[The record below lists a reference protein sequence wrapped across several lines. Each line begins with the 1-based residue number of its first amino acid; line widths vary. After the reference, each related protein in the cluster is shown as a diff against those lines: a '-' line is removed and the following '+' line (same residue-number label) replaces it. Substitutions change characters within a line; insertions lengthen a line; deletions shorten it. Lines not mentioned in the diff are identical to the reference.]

1 MKNSFLKLS
10 VLFASS
16 VLLSGTLSSCNK
28 TTNDLSTLNIVC
40 LNKGYG
46 DTWIKNLVK
55 EWEKQNPDYKV
66 HLEATSSASTIIQR
80 NINSKNNTDDLYI
93 SVGNDW
99 KTYAAS
105 GKFLSLDDLIEEEV
119 DGVKIKNKVNAE
131 YQQSIYYTDANDETH
146 VYRLPWTSGVGGIY
160 YNAKMFS
167 DNGWTVPTTYNE
179 LITLIDT
186 IKTANIPVEGS
197 ETDTVKPFVYTGQ
210 NTDYFDYAVFTWWT
224 QLAGKDAIQD
234 FLTYSD
240 ASVFDYTNN
249 SKAYSKL
256 YEATK
261 LWNDIFKDRTNYVE
275 GSAGKTNHQAQQ
287 NFLNG
292 YAAMM
297 FNSDWLYNEMIGYMD
312 DKTLP
317 ASFDLKIMKTPVAPN
332 AVEPNASYIVGEDQ
346 YIAIPKTTKKADLAK
361 SFIKLLVSD
370 YSMQNFLDN
379 AYGLMAYSWDTSS
392 YNSSNT
398 YINSLL
404 DYRTSLNTTY
414 TNYSSSPLY
423 LSGLVDIWSTSAARP
438 FKGLLDGTISSLD
451 AAFEAIKRNASDNWS
466 TWLRQVGL

>member
-1 MKNSFLKLS
+1 MKNRILKISILC
-10 VLFASS
+10 ASS
-16 VLLSGTLSSCNK
+16 LLLTSALSSCNK
-28 TTNDLSTLNIVC
+28 TTNDLTTLNIVC

-46 DTWIKNLVK
+46 DTWIKNLVS
-55 EWEKQNPDYKV
+55 EWERQNPEYKV

-105 GKFLSLDDLIEEEV
+105 NKFLPLDDLIEEEV
-119 DGVKIKNKVNAE
+119 DGVKIKNKVNKE
-131 YQQSIYYTDANDETH
+131 YQDSIYYTNTNNETH

-160 YNAKMFS
+160 YNAKMFD
-167 DNGWTVPTTYNE
+167 DNGWNIPTTYNE
-179 LITLIDT
+179 LLTLIDT
-186 IKTANIPVEGS
+186 IKNANIPVAGS
-197 ETDTVKPFVYTGQ
+197 ETDVVKPFVYTGQ
-210 NTDYFDYAVFTWWT
+210 NTDYFDYAVFTWWA
-224 QLAGKDAIQD
+224 QLAGIDAIKE

-240 ASVFDYTNN
+240 ASVFDYTN
-249 SKAYSKL
+249 SEKAYSKL
-256 YEATK
+256 YEATA
-261 LWNDIFKDRTNYVE
+261 LWNNIFQDKSNYVE

-297 FNSDWLYNEMIGYMD
+297 FNSDWLYNEMINYMD
-312 DKTLP
+312 NKTLP
-317 ASFDLKIMKTPVAPN
+317 STFDLKIMKTPTAPN

-346 YIAIPKTTKKADLAK
+346 YIAIPKTTQKADLAK

-370 YSMQNFLDN
+370 YSMKNFLDN
-379 AYGLMAYSWDTSS
+379 AYGLMAYSWDTST

-398 YINSLL
+398 YVNSLL
-404 DYRTSLNTTY
+404 DYRIGLEETY

-438 FKGLLDGTISSLD
+438 FKGLLDGTIASID
-451 AAFEAIKRNASDNWS
+451 AAFITIKNNANDNWS
-466 TWLRQVGL
+466 TWLRQAGL

>member
-1 MKNSFLKLS
+1 MKNRTLKISILCTS
-10 VLFASS
+10 AF
-16 VLLSGTLSSCNK
+16 LLSGVLSSCNK
-28 TTNDLSTLNIVC
+28 TTNDLNTLNIVC

-46 DTWIKNLVK
+46 DTWIKNLVT
-55 EWEKQNPDYKV
+55 EWERQNPDYKV

-105 GKFLSLDDLIEEEV
+105 GKFLSLDDLILEEV
-119 DGVKIKNKVNAE
+119 DGVQIKNKVNPE
-131 YQQSIYYTDANDETH
+131 YLDSIYYQDANDETH

-167 DNGWTVPTTYNE
+167 DNNWSIPTTYDE
-179 LITLIDT
+179 LIALINT
-186 IKTANIPVEGS
+186 IKTANIPVAGS
-197 ETDTVKPFVYTGQ
+197 ETDTVKPFVYTGL
-210 NTDYFDYAVFTWWT
+210 NTDYFDYAVFTWWS
-224 QLAGKDAIQD
+224 QLAGKSAIKE
-234 FLTYSD
+234 FLSYENAD
-240 ASVFDYTNN
+240 VFDYTNKN
-249 SKAYSKL
+249 SAYSKL

-261 LWNDIFKDRTNYVE
+261 LWNNIFNDKSNYVE

-297 FNSDWLYNEMIGYMD
+297 FNSDWLYNEMINYMD

-317 ASFDLKIMKTPVAPN
+317 ESFDLKIMKTPVAPN
-332 AVEPNASYIVGEDQ
+332 AVEPNSSYIVGEDQ
-346 YIAIPKTTKKADLAK
+346 YIAIPKSTQKADLAK
-361 SFIKLLVSD
+361 SFIKLMVSD

-379 AYGLMAYSWDTSS
+379 AYGLMAYSWDSSEYTSTNN
-392 YNSSNT
+392 YV
-398 YINSLL
+398 NSLL
-404 DYRTSLNTTY
+404 EYRTSLESTY

-423 LSGLVDIWSTSAARP
+423 LSGVVDIWSTSAARP
-438 FKGLLDGTISSLD
+438 FKGLLDGTIASVE
-451 AAFEAIKRNASDNWS
+451 AAFETIKRNANDNWS